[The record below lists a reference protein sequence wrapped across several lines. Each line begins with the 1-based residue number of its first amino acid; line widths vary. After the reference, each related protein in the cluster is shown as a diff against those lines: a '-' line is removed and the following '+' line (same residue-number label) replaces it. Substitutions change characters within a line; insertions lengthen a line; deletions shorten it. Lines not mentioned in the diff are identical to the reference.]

1 MHDVCPDI
9 SPSSHIYIYIYILYI
24 YIHLCITC
32 IDTNV
37 SVHTVKRMPE
47 DTYLWRK
54 ALPHG
59 KKALHQ
65 LPAKWGESPTWPQV
79 LLKP

>member
-1 MHDVCPDI
+1 MF
-9 SPSSHIYIYIYILYI
+9 YI

-65 LPAKWGESPTWPQV
+65 LPAKWGVRAQRGRRCYLNPKS
-79 LLKP
+79 